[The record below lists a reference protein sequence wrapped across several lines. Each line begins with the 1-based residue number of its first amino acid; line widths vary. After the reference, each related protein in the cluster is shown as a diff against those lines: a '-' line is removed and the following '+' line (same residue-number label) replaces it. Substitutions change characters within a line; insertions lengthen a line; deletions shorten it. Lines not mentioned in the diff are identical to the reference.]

1 MFDIDLVNSRERAAV
16 LALAARRAA
25 PWNRL
30 AGQIEEAESALRVLD
45 VLEAGTPDRLFQ
57 VDDQALTLDQL
68 EEHIHAWER
77 EGIYVVTVLDESYP
91 VNLRMVH
98 DRPAVLFVRGA
109 LNEKDSRS
117 VAVVGTRKAT
127 PGGLVA

>member
-1 MFDIDLVNSRERAAV
+1 MFDVPDLVSSRERAAA

-30 AGQIEEAESALRVLD
+30 AGMIEEAGSALAFLAELD
-45 VLEAGTPDRLFQ
+45 AATPDQLFP
-57 VDDQALTLDQL
+57 VDGEALTLDQL
-68 EEHIHAWER
+68 DEHVHAWER
-77 EGIYVVTVLDESYP
+77 EGIHVVTVLDESYP

-98 DRPAVLFVRGA
+98 DRPAMLFVRGA
-109 LNEKDSRS
+109 LEDRDSRS

-127 PGGLVA
+127 